1 MLSSSSSSTVEQPSR
16 SGSPGINAVSS
27 DVLRSNILTRLDGSS
42 LAALSCTCSNLNS
55 FCSDESLW
63 RQQCSATWPSTLDTR
78 IQSIISTFP
87 GGHRTFFS
95 DSFPFLEHD
104 VVINLPPSF
113 DTSELISAVDIFY
126 KDDVI
131 FSRVHV
137 TETVSGWFLCSPMR
151 VDLVEPKELIPTRVL
166 VTNQC
171 KDDTWKSD
179 LEENL
184 SLSWI
189 LIDPTCKRAADVS
202 TRKPVSVQRHWLTG
216 EVHVKFSSIFV
227 VGKKK
232 RSEQVEFTVTV
243 VLAAFNRREGETAVM
258 QIREVSLVGEDKD
271 GRNLGG
277 KGSLEILVA
286 AMGMK
291 RRFRAGGEEEGKEK
305 YIEYMERKTA
315 KAEMK
320 WRRGK
325 ETAMETAACW
335 IAVLLL
341 GFLFGIALFKEEL
354 NRYLSTTEP
363 TTTAPLQESRC
374 N

>member
-16 SGSPGINAVSS
+16 GGSPGINAVSS

-63 RQQCSATWPSTLDTR
+63 RQQCSATWPSTSDTR
-78 IQSIISTFP
+78 VQSIISTFP
-87 GGHRTFFS
+87 DGHRTFFS

-104 VVINLPPSF
+104 VGINLPPSV

-166 VTNQC
+166 VTDQC

-202 TRKPVSVQRHWLTG
+202 TRKPVSVHRHWLTG

-227 VGKKK
+227 VGNKK

-243 VLAAFNRREGETAVM
+243 VLAVFNRREEETAVM
-258 QIREVSLVGEDKD
+258 QIREVSLVAEDKD

-277 KGSLEILVA
+277 KVSLEILVA

-341 GFLFGIALFKEEL
+341 GFLLCFYLFMHKNL
-354 NRYLSTTEP
+354 VAIMKKLKIVK
-363 TTTAPLQESRC
+363 
-374 N
+374 

>member
-1 MLSSSSSSTVEQPSR
+1 MLSSSSSLTVEQPSR
-16 SGSPGINAVSS
+16 SGSSGINVVSS
-27 DVLRSNILTRLDGSS
+27 DVLRSNIITRLDGAS

-63 RQQCSATWPSTLDTR
+63 MQQCSTTWPSTLDTR
-78 IQSIISTFP
+78 VKSIISMFP
-87 GGHRTFFS
+87 AGHRSFFS
-95 DSFPFLEHD
+95 DAFPFLEHD
-104 VVINLPPSF
+104 GVINLSPSV
-113 DTSELISAVDIFY
+113 DMTELISAVDIFY
-126 KDDVI
+126 KDEVI

-151 VDLVEPKELIPTRVL
+151 VDLVEPKELISTRVSL
-166 VTNQC
+166 INQWE
-171 KDDTWKSD
+171 DDTWKSD

-216 EVHVKFSSIFV
+216 EVHVKFSTILV
-227 VGKKK
+227 VGNEK

-243 VLAAFNRREGETAVM
+243 VLAAFNRKEEETAVM
-258 QIREVSLVGEDKD
+258 QIREVSLVSEDKD

-277 KGSLEILVA
+277 KGSLVILAA
-286 AMGMK
+286 AMGRK
-291 RRFRAGGEEEGKEK
+291 RRFRAGGKEK
-305 YIEYMERKTA
+305 YLEFMERKTA

-320 WRRGK
+320 WRQEK

-341 GFLFGIALFKEEL
+341 GFLLCFYLFIHKNMVAIMKKL
-354 NRYLSTTEP
+354 IK
-363 TTTAPLQESRC
+363 
-374 N
+374 